1 MVLELQYF
9 FDDDLHFIL
18 GLLVLALNNVA
29 ISEYLIDSVKEI
41 KKSLSDLSLYQV
53 KFENASIFQVYQ
65 LWNLR
70 IVGPQEGQ
78 VGLDLGPGK
87 WGRRGGVH
95 KYIIFI
101 NIIIILLLIS
111 LFISVILASIIH

>member
-53 KFENASIFQVYQ
+53 KFEYASIFQVYQ
-65 LWNLR
+65 L
-70 IVGPQEGQ
+70 
-78 VGLDLGPGK
+78 
-87 WGRRGGVH
+87 
-95 KYIIFI
+95 
-101 NIIIILLLIS
+101 
-111 LFISVILASIIH
+111 